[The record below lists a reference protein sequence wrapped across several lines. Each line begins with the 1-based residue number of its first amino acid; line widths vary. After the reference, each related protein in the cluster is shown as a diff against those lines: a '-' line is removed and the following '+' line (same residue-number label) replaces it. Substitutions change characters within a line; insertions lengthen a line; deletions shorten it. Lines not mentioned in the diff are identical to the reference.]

1 MILKKLWE
9 KAVLFFKD
17 IQIVNRENA
26 TDIIEFEVEEL
37 ENIFALLLFGSFIG
51 MPSPPVYISFELL
64 PVMENEVN
72 LMFERV
78 NLSYDALARLT
89 NVLGEP

>member
-1 MILKKLWE
+1 VILKKLWE

-17 IQIVNRENA
+17 MQIVNRENA

>member
-17 IQIVNRENA
+17 MQIVNRENA

>member
-1 MILKKLWE
+1 VILKKLWE